1 MKNLHK
7 ANLVGNP
14 ARDSFVIYEQEDDR
28 NQESRL
34 QKPQDRLEAS
44 TKEAEIEEDIQVE
57 ESTKL
62 DGPDVSA
69 EKVIES
75 MEQSKAKEAKQKTEM
90 AIDTALNY
98 NHQDDEI
105 LSEQLSPKQVRNEA
119 NSSIA
124 NRRKLQQV
132 GFLSND
138 QVLPPQYEPEEEELQ
153 KLK

>member
-1 MKNLHK
+1 
-7 ANLVGNP
+7 
-14 ARDSFVIYEQEDDR
+14 
-28 NQESRL
+28 
-34 QKPQDRLEAS
+34 
-44 TKEAEIEEDIQVE
+44 
-57 ESTKL
+57 
-62 DGPDVSA
+62 
-69 EKVIES
+69 
-75 MEQSKAKEAKQKTEM
+75 M